1 MNYFVHSSYE
11 LQVDLGG
18 LFNSSRLSTLT
29 RIQGD
34 AILPSTP
41 ACRKTDLSPGSPSG
55 ITRFISFENTVF
67 HFPMILRIKKGHS
80 FADGQNLI
88 HSMCVKQTLK
98 SSFLGTIFLRNS
110 TQLFSFSNSPAVFP
124 PFQVHPSHLELSQ
137 HQVLLVADVIILQF
151 PPTSMTSL
159 VKKQTQ
165 SSTGN
170 PSHPSCP
177 ALTQTRLKTLQ

>member
-1 MNYFVHSSYE
+1 MLNATNDIFFGWLAIPERKLEIIFILYTPTSSHLAVLQLYQMNYFVHSSYK

-29 RIQGD
+29 RIEGD

-55 ITRFISFENTVF
+55 ITRFISFENMVF

-98 SSFLGTIFLRNS
+98 SSFLGTIFSPHSCFHSVILL
-110 TQLFSFSNSPAVFP
+110 LFFP
-124 PFQVHPSHLELSQ
+124 PSKCIPLILNFLS
-137 HQVLLVADVIILQF
+137 I
-151 PPTSMTSL
+151 
-159 VKKQTQ
+159 K
-165 SSTGN
+165 
-170 PSHPSCP
+170 SC
-177 ALTQTRLKTLQ
+177 